1 MRQGQSHPHTTPYV
15 LTHETLNPSLPSPR
29 LFSPGF
35 VLSSCLSLSVCYVKQ
50 LLAQAGVSG
59 DAPPVAAADGSQPT
73 VAVPGT
79 GGVLDSVAM
88 AKEVFVKLEDFR
100 YTNKEEGGGG

>member
-1 MRQGQSHPHTTPYV
+1 MA
-15 LTHETLNPSLPSPR
+15 LTCPLVSL
-29 LFSPGF
+29 
-35 VLSSCLSLSVCYVKQ
+35 CVCYVKQ

-59 DAPPVAAADGSQPT
+59 DAPPVAAAEGSPPS
-73 VAVPGT
+73 VPVPGT